1 MAAAM
6 LSVTDFY
13 ALEFYQ
19 KAIYYYSTDCTDC
32 TDFFR
37 SCNVL

>member
-19 KAIYYYSTDCTDC
+19 KVPFA
-32 TDFFR
+32 R
-37 SCNVL
+37 MANKLR